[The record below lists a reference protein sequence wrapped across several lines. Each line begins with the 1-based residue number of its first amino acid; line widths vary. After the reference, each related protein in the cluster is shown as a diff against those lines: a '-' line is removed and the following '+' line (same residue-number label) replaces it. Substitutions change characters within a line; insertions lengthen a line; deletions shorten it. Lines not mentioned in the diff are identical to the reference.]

1 MTTVVAASYMC
12 AYAVLRIPTL
22 EAGKISPMAE
32 IKDLRGKLLL
42 GEAVRLL
49 VQSGATGVAIT
60 DFINQYSE
68 VVQATLAP
76 EPATVQPDLKAQV
89 KDALREA
96 LEELAPPASR
106 ADTGLRKRVS
116 VFIDGARTSVSL
128 RKELV
133 ASTVAALGDEKKVRQ
148 LIQEYACSK
157 PEGVANRTA
166 WVEQQLEHH
175 LLMVKA
181 EPTLSQQAPH

>member
-1 MTTVVAASYMC
+1 
-12 AYAVLRIPTL
+12 
-22 EAGKISPMAE
+22 MAE
-32 IKDLRGKLLL
+32 IKDPRGKLLL

-76 EPATVQPDLKAQV
+76 TPEPIQQDLKAQV

-96 LEELAPPASR
+96 LEELVPPAGKAES
-106 ADTGLRKRVS
+106 GLRKRVS

-128 RKELV
+128 RKDLV
-133 ASTVAALGDEKKVRQ
+133 ANTVAAVGDEKKVRQ
-148 LIQEYACSK
+148 LIQEFANTK
-157 PEGVANRTA
+157 PEGMTNRTA
-166 WVEQQLEHH
+166 WVEQQLQHH

-181 EPTLSQQAPH
+181 EPTLSNHTPH